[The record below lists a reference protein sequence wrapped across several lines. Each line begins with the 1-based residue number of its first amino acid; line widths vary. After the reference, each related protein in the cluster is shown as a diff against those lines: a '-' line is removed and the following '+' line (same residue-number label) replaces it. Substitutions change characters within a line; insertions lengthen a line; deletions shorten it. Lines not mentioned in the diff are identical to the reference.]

1 MCRNNLQIHLG
12 LSKCFEVCI
21 LNKKRI
27 TPDILLKSNM
37 KAAMR
42 AVLMV
47 RMVMVYVRTD
57 R

>member
-1 MCRNNLQIHLG
+1 MMVMVMMVVVLYFLP
-12 LSKCFEVCI
+12 
-21 LNKKRI
+21 
-27 TPDILLKSNM
+27 PDILLKSNM